1 MDLIWRRVVY
11 HSFTRVYRAYL
22 RWHSRVELSGRKPP
36 CRGGVP
42 MTYVIAEPCIDVKNQ
57 SCVDVCPVSC
67 IYIGD
72 EAADRILYINP
83 DECIECGAC
92 EPECPVTAIF
102 HDSAVPAEW
111 NEYTELNA
119 NWFTDPDGGRAR
131 VNEISPPAA

>member
-1 MDLIWRRVVY
+1 
-11 HSFTRVYRAYL
+11 
-22 RWHSRVELSGRKPP
+22 
-36 CRGGVP
+36 
-42 MTYVIAEPCIDVKNQ
+42 MTYVIAEPCVDVKNQ

-102 HDSAVPAEW
+102 AEDAVPDDQVKYIQINAE
-111 NEYTELNA
+111 Y
-119 NWFTDPDGGRAR
+119 FTK
-131 VNEISPPAA
+131 